1 MNAVKMFN
9 SFDLETSALCNRK
22 CATCLRN
29 SHPNRVA
36 VQRFFTQSFMP
47 LQTIQ
52 QILDQAAD
60 LGYKGKLCL
69 CHWNEPL
76 MDPRI
81 VEIVKLAKSYN
92 RFYVYFFTNGDFL
105 TEEIAGQLDGLLD
118 GIAVSLYLSGS
129 ARVETS
135 RRIRQAFSRSQVQIK
150 GDHRPAHFHPGV
162 VGDPRRHCRPVPRRL
177 IVTYRGEY
185 LLCCEDLLG
194 EFSLGRF
201 PEVSLKDYWFGEKHS
216 TILNTLSAPGGRAAY
231 PYCAVC
237 PSGVEQRTD
246 HA

>member
-1 MNAVKMFN
+1 MTPVKMFTN
-9 SFDLETSALCNRK
+9 FDLETSALCNRICK
-22 CATCLRN
+22 TCLRN

-52 QILDQAAD
+52 QILDQAVD
-60 LGYKGKLCL
+60 LGYTGKLCL

-81 VEIVKLAKSYN
+81 VDIVRLAKSYN
-92 RFYVYFFTNGDFL
+92 RFFVYFYTNGDFL
-105 TEEIAGQLDGLLD
+105 TDDLAGQLDGLLD
-118 GIAVSLYLSGS
+118 CIAVSLYVTGS
-129 ARVETS
+129 ARAEKS
-135 RRIRQAFSRSQVQIK
+135 RKITQAFSQSQVQIK
-150 GDHRPAHFHPGV
+150 GDHRPAHFHPGL
-162 VGDPRRHCRPVPRRL
+162 VGNPRLHCRPVPRRL

-194 EFSLGRF
+194 EFAFGRF
-201 PEVSLKDYWFGEKHS
+201 PEVSLKDYWFGEKHT

-231 PYCAVC
+231 PYCATC
-237 PSGVEQRTD
+237 PSGVEQRTA